1 MSLYLLKIFYF
12 PAIETTVAAICRREF
27 IRSLLKAHKANQL
40 LGGKAVINAIPEQEL
55 EQECIRKK
63 F

>member
-12 PAIETTVAAICRREF
+12 QSIETTMAPVSKREF

-40 LGGKAVINAIPEQEL
+40 LGGKAVISAIPEQEL

>member
-1 MSLYLLKIFYF
+1 MAPISK
-12 PAIETTVAAICRREF
+12 REF

-40 LGGKAVINAIPEQEL
+40 LGGKAVISAIPEQEL